1 MNKAIKTQIVNSA
14 IDIMSKALKRLSEE
28 NNCDAKNIQ
37 LVIKFDGERVLYSYM
52 KDYQKISDLT
62 FNEILGVKFDFKQRE
77 FLTAPF
83 LQKSIVRLAEEKNTD
98 VNEISSVI
106 VTKDSEAN
114 KVYMLAYHNNEYFKQ
129 ISFNWLFDSPE
140 EILGNIG

>member
-37 LVIKFDGERVLYSYM
+37 LVIKFDGEKVLYSYM

-129 ISFNWLFDSPE
+129 ISFNWLFDNPE

>member
-1 MNKAIKTQIVNSA
+1 MNTALKTQIVNSA
-14 IDIMSKALKRLSEE
+14 IDIMRNALKRLSDK

-37 LVIKFDGERVLYSYM
+37 LVIKFNGKSVLYSYM
-52 KDYQKISDLT
+52 KDYEKISDLT
-62 FNEILGVKFDFKQRE
+62 FNEILDVKFDFKQRE

-83 LQKSIVRLAEEKNTD
+83 LQQSIVRLAEEKNTD
-98 VNEISSVI
+98 VNEMSSVI

-114 KVYMLAYHNNEYFKQ
+114 KVYMLAYHNNEFFKQ
-129 ISFNWLFDSPE
+129 ISFNWLFENPE

>member
-14 IDIMSKALKRLSEE
+14 IDVMSKALKRLSTE
-28 NNCDAKNIQ
+28 NNCDATNIQ
-37 LVIKFDGERVLYSYM
+37 LVIKFDGQKVLYSYM
-52 KDYQKISDLT
+52 KDYEKISDLT

-83 LQKSIVRLAEEKNTD
+83 LQKSIVRLAEERNTD

-106 VTKDSEAN
+106 MTKDSEAN
-114 KVYMLAYHNNEYFKQ
+114 KVYMLAYHNDEFFKQ
-129 ISFNWLFDSPE
+129 ISFNWLFDNP
-140 EILGNIG
+140 

>member
-1 MNKAIKTQIVNSA
+1 MNKVVKTQIVNSA
-14 IDIMSKALKRLSEE
+14 IDVMSKALKRLSTE
-28 NNCDAKNIQ
+28 NGCDATNIQ
-37 LVIKFDGERVLYSYM
+37 LVIKFDGQKVLYSYM
-52 KDYQKISDLT
+52 KDYEKISDLT

-83 LQKSIVRLAEEKNTD
+83 LQKSIVRLAEERNTD

-114 KVYMLAYHNNEYFKQ
+114 KVYMLAYHNDEFFKQ
-129 ISFNWLFDSPE
+129 ISFNWLFDNPE
-140 EILGNIG
+140 EVLGNLM

>member
-37 LVIKFDGERVLYSYM
+37 LVIKFDGEKVLYSYM
-52 KDYQKISDLT
+52 KNYEKISDLT

-83 LQKSIVRLAEEKNTD
+83 LSKSIVRLAEEKNTD
-98 VNEISSVI
+98 VNEISSII

-129 ISFNWLFDSPE
+129 ISFNWLFDKPE

>member
-1 MNKAIKTQIVNSA
+1 MNNALKTQIVGSA

-37 LVIKFDGERVLYSYM
+37 LVIKFNGQSVLYSYM

-62 FNEILGVKFDFKQRE
+62 FNDILNVKFDFKQRE

-83 LQKSIVRLAEEKNTD
+83 LQSSIIRLSEEKNVD
-98 VNEISSVI
+98 VNEMSSVI
-106 VTKDSEAN
+106 VTKDSEAD
-114 KVYMLAYHNNEYFKQ
+114 KVYMLAYHNNDFYKQ
-129 ISFNWLFDSPE
+129 ISFNWLFDNPE
-140 EILGNIG
+140 EILGNIM

>member
-1 MNKAIKTQIVNSA
+1 MNTAIKTQIVDSA
-14 IDIMSKALKRLSEE
+14 IDIMRNALKRLSDK

-37 LVIKFDGERVLYSYM
+37 LVIKFNGERVMYSYM

-62 FNEILGVKFDFKQRE
+62 FNEILDVKFDFKQRE

-83 LQKSIVRLAEEKNTD
+83 LQKSIVRLADEKNTD
-98 VNEISSVI
+98 VNEMSSVI

-114 KVYMLAYHNNEYFKQ
+114 KVYMLAYHNNEFYKQ
-129 ISFNWLFDSPE
+129 VSFNWLFDNPE
-140 EILGNIG
+140 EVLGQVG

>member
-1 MNKAIKTQIVNSA
+1 MNTAIKTQIVDSA
-14 IDIMSKALKRLSEE
+14 IDIMRNALKRLSDK

-37 LVIKFDGERVLYSYM
+37 LVIKFNGERVMYSYM

-62 FNEILGVKFDFKQRE
+62 FNEILDVKFEFKQRE

-83 LQKSIVRLAEEKNTD
+83 LQKSIVRLADEKNTD
-98 VNEISSVI
+98 VNEMSSVI

-114 KVYMLAYHNNEYFKQ
+114 KVYMLAYHNNEFYKQ
-129 ISFNWLFDSPE
+129 VSFNWLFNNPE
-140 EILGNIG
+140 EVLGQVG